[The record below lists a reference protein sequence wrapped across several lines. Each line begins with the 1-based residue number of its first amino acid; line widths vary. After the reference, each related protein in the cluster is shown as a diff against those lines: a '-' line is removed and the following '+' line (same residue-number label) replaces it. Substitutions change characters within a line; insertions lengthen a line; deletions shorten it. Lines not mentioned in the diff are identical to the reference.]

1 MESQDSRDEYLKKY
15 FADLNVWYNDKYVK
29 PFTHKSYIIC
39 FLVYSIVLCIAMS
52 INIYKLFPLGH
63 SIKYLIQLDN
73 YHNNKKIYLVKPKS
87 KHDDYMAFF
96 SKYLVKNYVEQR
108 EIYDYIK
115 LKEQILF
122 VKAKSTP
129 QVFNQFYSYLQ
140 VDNPNSP
147 ILRYEDQV
155 KRFVYHL
162 SNDMTE
168 RNNVKMK
175 FRSIVYDAKS
185 NLIENLIWEAQVG
198 FEINTNYFDNETK
211 PTLYFVVTDYKLKLL
226 ENKLESDEK
235 KT

>member
-162 SNDMTE
+162 SNDMTD

>member
-39 FLVYSIVLCIAMS
+39 FLVYSIVLCIAMG

-63 SIKYLIQLDN
+63 SIRYLIQLDN
-73 YHNNKKIYLVKPKS
+73 YRNNKKIYLVKPKNR
-87 KHDDYMAFF
+87 HEDYLTFF

-122 VKAKSTP
+122 VKSKSTP

-155 KRFVYHL
+155 KRFVYPL
-162 SNDMTE
+162 SNDMLD
-168 RNNVKMK
+168 RNTAKMK
-175 FRSIVYDAKS
+175 FRSIVYDSKS

>member
-15 FADLNVWYNDKYVK
+15 FADLNIWYNDKYVK

-73 YHNNKKIYLVKPKS
+73 YHNNKKIYLVKPKN

-162 SNDMTE
+162 SNDMID
-168 RNNVKMK
+168 RNTVKMK

-235 KT
+235 KI

>member
-1 MESQDSRDEYLKKY
+1 MESQDSREEHLKKY
-15 FADLNVWYNDKYVK
+15 FADLNVWYNDKYIK
-29 PFTHKSYIIC
+29 PFSHKSYVIC
-39 FLVYSIVLCIAMS
+39 FLVYSIVLFIAMG

-63 SIKYLIQLDN
+63 SVKYLVKLDN
-73 YHNNKKIYLVKPKS
+73 YHNNKKVYLIKPKD
-87 KHDDYMAFF
+87 KHDDYITFF
-96 SKYLVKNYVEQR
+96 AKYLVKNYVEQR

-147 ILRYEDQV
+147 VLRYQDQV
-155 KRFVYHL
+155 KRFIYPL
-162 SNDMTE
+162 SNDMINLNTA
-168 RNNVKMK
+168 KMK

-185 NLIENLIWEAQVG
+185 NLMENLIWEATIG
-198 FEINTNYFDNETK
+198 FEINTNYLDNEEN

-226 ENKLESDEK
+226 ENKLESDAQ

>member
-1 MESQDSRDEYLKKY
+1 
-15 FADLNVWYNDKYVK
+15 
-29 PFTHKSYIIC
+29 
-39 FLVYSIVLCIAMS
+39 
-52 INIYKLFPLGH
+52 
-63 SIKYLIQLDN
+63 
-73 YHNNKKIYLVKPKS
+73 
-87 KHDDYMAFF
+87 
-96 SKYLVKNYVEQR
+96 LVKNYVEQR

-162 SNDMTE
+162 SNDMTD

>member
-96 SKYLVKNYVEQR
+96 SKYSVKNYVEQR

-162 SNDMTE
+162 SNDMTD